1 MGGAPGGG
9 QARPPGGNP
18 GAGGNPGTGN
28 LFGPGVGDP
37 LAKK

>member
-1 MGGAPGGG
+1 MGGPPGGG

-18 GAGGNPGTGN
+18 GAGGNPSTGN